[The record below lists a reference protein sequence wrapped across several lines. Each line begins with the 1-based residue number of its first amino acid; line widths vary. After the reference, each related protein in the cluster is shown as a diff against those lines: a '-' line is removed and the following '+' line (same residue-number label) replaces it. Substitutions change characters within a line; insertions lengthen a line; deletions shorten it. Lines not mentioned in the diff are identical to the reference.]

1 MKRKEFIKKT
11 SLLVGGGVLSP
22 YVLPSGRLFAK
33 TGTEKASHVVL
44 IMFAGG
50 VRQQESVLGRYL
62 EDSQGVSGAAGN
74 IMPNLFD
81 GAPPNKKVVYGLD
94 VPGEVKGT
102 DPIPMMVSSPL
113 SKEGLFFP
121 EVRAQSAGHY
131 VGLNTLLTGSTATT
145 QGLKVRPRNPTIFEY
160 LRKHRGFSAS
170 ECWFLGNGIGNS
182 TPLLNS
188 SDVLDYGLQYGAN
201 LFIPPVTFG
210 SQGKAILSN
219 GKAYTQ
225 QELRPMYDMKSF
237 LDQSFDL
244 EKSLQNSIVNS
255 DWEKTKIKEFIRNTF
270 VKQQL
275 GQIPSPPNAGGSDA
289 ITATYAAEVM
299 KEFKPRMMALN
310 MSQVDGCH
318 SNFTGYLR
326 SLHRADHIVGWL
338 HEYVK
343 NNIPE
348 MADNTIFIIA
358 PECGRNQN
366 PNPIIDENDWFAYD
380 HSDWNALRVW
390 SVMVGKNVPKMKVG
404 NESNPT
410 GRLTDIVPTIADI
423 FGIYDEVKS
432 SSYIDPLATSQ
443 FMRI

>member
-1 MKRKEFIKKT
+1 MKRKEFIKK
-11 SLLVGGGVLSP
+11 SGLLLGGSIISP
-22 YVLPSGRLFAK
+22 YILPSGRLFAK
-33 TGTEKASHVVL
+33 TGSEKASHVVL

-62 EDSQGVSGAAGN
+62 EDSQNVTGAAGN
-74 IMPNLFD
+74 IMPNLFN
-81 GAPPNKKVVYGLD
+81 GAAPIKKVVYGLD

-102 DPIPMMVSSPL
+102 DPIPRLVSSPL
-113 SKEGLFFP
+113 SDNGIFFP

-145 QGLKVRPRNPTIFEY
+145 QGLKVRPKSPTIFEY
-160 LRKHRGFSAS
+160 LRRHRGFNATD
-170 ECWFLGNGIGNS
+170 CWFLGNGIGNS

-188 SDVLDYGLQYGAN
+188 SDVSNYGIQYGAN
-201 LFIPPVTFG
+201 LFVPPVTFG
-210 SQGKAILSN
+210 GPGRNTLSN
-219 GKAYTQ
+219 AKPYTQ
-225 QELRPMYDMKSF
+225 QELKPMYEMKSF
-237 LDQSFDL
+237 LDESF
-244 EKSLQNSIVNS
+244 SLQTSLQSSIQNS

-270 VKQQL
+270 IKQQL
-275 GQIPSPPNAGGSDA
+275 GQVATPPFAGGSDA
-289 ITATYAAEVM
+289 ITAAYAAEVL
-299 KEFKPRMMALN
+299 KEFKPRMLALN

-348 MADNTIFIIA
+348 MADDTIFIIA

-366 PNPIIDENDWFAYD
+366 PNPIIDENDWFSYD

-390 SVMVGKNVPKMKVG
+390 SVMTGKNVPKKTIG
-404 NESNPT
+404 SELNPT

-423 FGIYDEVKS
+423 FGIYDEVINS
-432 SSYIDPLATSQ
+432 AYVDPLAMSQ
-443 FMRI
+443 FLRL